1 MMQHENVRSV
11 LKRTTFLVADA
22 ERAAWFY
29 EQVFG
34 WSRWYDNCLPVRA
47 GIPPA
52 APDGA
57 PAKLTMLR
65 ARDSAI
71 GMLAFMQY
79 VEPPFDIGTLSG
91 RTRVRN
97 GEAMLVIETE
107 EIDAVHERAR
117 EAGASIVVQP
127 TEWEV
132 PAPGS
137 GSSLRLRTM
146 TLFDPNGIFLE
157 VFCRLP
163 AQQSPA

>member
-1 MMQHENVRSV
+1 MQQSDVRSV

-22 ERAAWFY
+22 DRAASFY

-47 GIPPA
+47 GFPPA

-57 PAKLTMLR
+57 LAKLTMLR
-65 ARDSAI
+65 ARDPAI

-79 VEPPFDIGTLSG
+79 VVPPFDTGTLSG
-91 RTRVRN
+91 RTQVRN
-97 GEAMLVIETE
+97 GEAVLVIETE
-107 EIDAVHERAR
+107 EIEAVHERAR
-117 EAGASIVVQP
+117 EAGASIVVP
-127 TEWEV
+127 PSDWEA
-132 PAPGS
+132 PAPG
-137 GSSLRLRTM
+137 GGRIRMRTM
-146 TLFDPNGIFLE
+146 TCFDPNGIFLE